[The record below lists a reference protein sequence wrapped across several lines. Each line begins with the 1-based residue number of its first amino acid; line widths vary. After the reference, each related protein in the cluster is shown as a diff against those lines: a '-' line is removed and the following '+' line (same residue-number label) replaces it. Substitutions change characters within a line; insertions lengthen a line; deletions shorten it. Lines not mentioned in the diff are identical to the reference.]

1 MSAFLWPRRGSLSSG
16 PCCRCPGMIPLGS
29 RREGTSKRAAEKRQP
44 TWDGGGPC
52 LGSTQGTGAVS
63 SGRSVL
69 AQCRTL
75 VASVGAACHSDLGDR

>member
-1 MSAFLWPRRGSLSSG
+1 MGR
-16 PCCRCPGMIPLGS
+16 
-29 RREGTSKRAAEKRQP
+29 
-44 TWDGGGPC
+44 GGPC